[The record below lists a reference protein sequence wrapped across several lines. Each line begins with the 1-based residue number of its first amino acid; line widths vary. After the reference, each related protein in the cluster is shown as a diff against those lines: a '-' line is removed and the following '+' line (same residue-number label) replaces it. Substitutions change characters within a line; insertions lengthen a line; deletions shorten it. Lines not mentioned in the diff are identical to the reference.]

1 MSSSP
6 LRVPALDL
14 RAQYA
19 TIRDEVRAA
28 VDRVFENQAFILGD
42 EVDSLER
49 ELAASCDA
57 RFAIACGSGSDA
69 LLLALMAEDI
79 GPGDEVICPAFTFF
93 ATAGAVSRLGATPV
107 FVDIDPVT
115 YNLDPD
121 ATRAAAARCR
131 RLRAILPVHLYGAAA
146 DMDALLAIASEHA
159 VPLIEDAA
167 QAIGAC
173 DASGRRIGGRGRVAC
188 FSFYPTKNLGGAGEG
203 GFLSTDDEALA
214 QRLFRLRVHGSSR
227 RYVHEELGM
236 NSRLDALQAAVLRV
250 KLRRLDTWNDARR
263 RHAAAYDAAFEKA
276 GAQPS
281 SVPLAEGGLPLRTPA
296 KIAPPALHVYHQ
308 YVVRVPAAK
317 RDPLR
322 AHLAERGVGSD
333 VYYPLGLHQQ
343 QCFAS
348 LGGREG
354 DLPETELAAREV
366 VALPIYAELSDVQRD
381 HVVASVVE
389 FLAR

>member
-1 MSSSP
+1 MSSP

-19 TIRDEVRAA
+19 TIRDDVRAA
-28 VDRVFENQAFILGD
+28 VDRVFENQAFILGE

-49 ELAASCDA
+49 ELAAYCDA

-69 LLLALMAEDI
+69 LLLALMADDI

-93 ATAGAVSRLGATPV
+93 ATAGAVARLGARPV

-115 YNLDPD
+115 CNLDPA
-121 ATRAAAARCR
+121 ATRAAAARCT

-146 DMDALLAIASEHA
+146 DMDALLAIANEHG

-167 QAIGAC
+167 QAIGAR
-173 DASGRRIGGRGRVAC
+173 DASGRRVGARGRVAC

-214 QRLFRLRVHGSSR
+214 QRLSRLRVHGSSR

-250 KLRRLDTWNDARR
+250 KLPHLDDVERRATPPRRGVRRRLREGRRAAERRAARR
-263 RHAAAYDAAFEKA
+263 GRSA
-276 GAQPS
+276 S
-281 SVPLAEGGLPLRTPA
+281 LRTPA
-296 KIAPPALHVYHQ
+296 PVAPPALHVYHQ
-308 YVVRVPAAK
+308 YVIRVARGAARSAARTPGVARRRQRRLLPARPAPAALLCVA
-317 RDPLR
+317 RRPRGRPAGDRARRARGRGAADLR
-322 AHLAERGVGSD
+322 RARRR
-333 VYYPLGLHQQ
+333 Q
-343 QCFAS
+343 
-348 LGGREG
+348 RE
-354 DLPETELAAREV
+354 
-366 VALPIYAELSDVQRD
+366 
-381 HVVASVVE
+381 HVS
-389 FLAR
+389 RRSSSSCG

>member
-1 MSSSP
+1 MSSP
-6 LRVPALDL
+6 PRVPALDL

-28 VDRVFENQAFILGD
+28 VDRVFENQAFILGE
-42 EVDSLER
+42 EVESLER
-49 ELAASCDA
+49 ELAAYCDA

-69 LLLALMAEDI
+69 LLLALMAEEI

-93 ATAGAVSRLGATPV
+93 ATAGAVARLGARPV

-115 YNLDPD
+115 YNLDPA
-121 ATRAAAARCR
+121 ATRAAAARCT

-146 DMDALLAIASEHA
+146 DMDALLAIASEHG

-167 QAIGAC
+167 QAIGAR
-173 DASGRRIGGRGRVAC
+173 DASGRRIGARGRVAC

-203 GFLSTDDEALA
+203 GFLCTDDDALA

-250 KLRRLDTWNDARR
+250 KLRRLDVWNDARR
-263 RHAAAYDAAFEKA
+263 RHAAAYGAAFAKA

-296 KIAPPALHVYHQ
+296 PLAPPALHVYHQ
-308 YVVRVPAAK
+308 YVIRVPAAQ

-322 AHLAERGVGSD
+322 EHLASRGVGSD

-343 QCFAS
+343 LCFAS
-348 LGGREG
+348 LGSREG
-354 DLPETELAAREV
+354 DLPETESAAREV
-366 VALPIYAELSDVQRD
+366 VALPIYAELGDAQRD